1 MELVTFFAIKISKYI
16 VFFFARSDLVSFFIV
31 ALILGLYYEINTPP
45 RGGVLNR
52 AK

>member
-1 MELVTFFAIKISKYI
+1 MELVTFFAIFKSANIL
-16 VFFFARSDLVSFFIV
+16 FFFARSDLVSFFIV

-45 RGGVLNR
+45 GGGFLNR